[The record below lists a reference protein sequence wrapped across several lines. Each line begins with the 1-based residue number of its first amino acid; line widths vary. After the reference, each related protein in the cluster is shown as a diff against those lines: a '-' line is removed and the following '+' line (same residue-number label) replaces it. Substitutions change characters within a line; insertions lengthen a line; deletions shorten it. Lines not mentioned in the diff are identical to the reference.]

1 MNTYEILEIIEN
13 EFENN
18 DEIYNEQL
26 EDLYNLSKQSN
37 EYFEEY

>member
-26 EDLYNLSKQSN
+26 EDLYNLSKKSN

>member
-1 MNTYEILEIIEN
+1 MNINEVLEIIEN

-18 DEIYNEQL
+18 DEIYSEQL
-26 EDLYNLSKQSN
+26 EEMYNLSKQSN